1 MVNKECGTCFYSEL
15 DDKIHPCNDCADY
28 DKWVNRSIFIRE
40 AAKPLS
46 EAIKEWVDFK
56 EEVDVV
62 SQPPH
67 YTKHPSGIECI
78 FEELKEA
85 LKRLDEVSLLELLG
99 IQSDDLVER
108 FDDVIEK
115 KQEYLIKE
123 LD

>member
-1 MVNKECGTCFYSEL
+1 MNVRSVN
-15 DDKIHPCNDCADY
+15 
-28 DKWVNRSIFIRE
+28 VN
-40 AAKPLS
+40 AA
-46 EAIKEWVDFK
+46 I
-56 EEVDVV
+56 
-62 SQPPH
+62 
-67 YTKHPSGIECI
+67 T

>member
-1 MVNKECGTCFYSEL
+1 MNVRLRNVLNIT
-15 DDKIHPCNDCADY
+15 
-28 DKWVNRSIFIRE
+28 
-40 AAKPLS
+40 
-46 EAIKEWVDFK
+46 
-56 EEVDVV
+56 
-62 SQPPH
+62 
-67 YTKHPSGIECI
+67 

>member
-1 MVNKECGTCFYSEL
+1 MTE
-15 DDKIHPCNDCADY
+15 
-28 DKWVNRSIFIRE
+28 RSANVLNI
-40 AAKPLS
+40 
-46 EAIKEWVDFK
+46 
-56 EEVDVV
+56 
-62 SQPPH
+62 
-67 YTKHPSGIECI
+67 T

>member
-1 MVNKECGTCFYSEL
+1 MTERSVN
-15 DDKIHPCNDCADY
+15 
-28 DKWVNRSIFIRE
+28 VN
-40 AAKPLS
+40 
-46 EAIKEWVDFK
+46 AI
-56 EEVDVV
+56 
-62 SQPPH
+62 
-67 YTKHPSGIECI
+67 T

-85 LKRLDEVSLLELLG
+85 LKRLDEVTLLELLG

>member
-1 MVNKECGTCFYSEL
+1 MTERL
-15 DDKIHPCNDCADY
+15 I
-28 DKWVNRSIFIRE
+28 
-40 AAKPLS
+40 
-46 EAIKEWVDFK
+46 
-56 EEVDVV
+56 VV
-62 SQPPH
+62 LNI
-67 YTKHPSGIECI
+67 T

-99 IQSDDLVER
+99 IQSDDLVDR

>member
-1 MVNKECGTCFYSEL
+1 MTE
-15 DDKIHPCNDCADY
+15 
-28 DKWVNRSIFIRE
+28 RSINVLNI
-40 AAKPLS
+40 
-46 EAIKEWVDFK
+46 
-56 EEVDVV
+56 
-62 SQPPH
+62 
-67 YTKHPSGIECI
+67 T

-115 KQEYLIKE
+115 KQEYLTKE

>member
-1 MVNKECGTCFYSEL
+1 MTERL
-15 DDKIHPCNDCADY
+15 I
-28 DKWVNRSIFIRE
+28 
-40 AAKPLS
+40 
-46 EAIKEWVDFK
+46 
-56 EEVDVV
+56 VV
-62 SQPPH
+62 LNI
-67 YTKHPSGIECI
+67 T

-85 LKRLDEVSLLELLG
+85 LKRLDEVTLLELLG

>member
-1 MVNKECGTCFYSEL
+1 LNVRL
-15 DDKIHPCNDCADY
+15 I
-28 DKWVNRSIFIRE
+28 
-40 AAKPLS
+40 
-46 EAIKEWVDFK
+46 
-56 EEVDVV
+56 VV
-62 SQPPH
+62 LNI
-67 YTKHPSGIECI
+67 T

>member
-1 MVNKECGTCFYSEL
+1 MTERLLNVNNIT
-15 DDKIHPCNDCADY
+15 
-28 DKWVNRSIFIRE
+28 
-40 AAKPLS
+40 
-46 EAIKEWVDFK
+46 
-56 EEVDVV
+56 
-62 SQPPH
+62 
-67 YTKHPSGIECI
+67 

-85 LKRLDEVSLLELLG
+85 LKRLDEVTLLELLG

>member
-1 MVNKECGTCFYSEL
+1 MTERLLNVNNIT
-15 DDKIHPCNDCADY
+15 
-28 DKWVNRSIFIRE
+28 
-40 AAKPLS
+40 
-46 EAIKEWVDFK
+46 
-56 EEVDVV
+56 
-62 SQPPH
+62 
-67 YTKHPSGIECI
+67 

-99 IQSDDLVER
+99 IQSDDLVDR

>member
-1 MVNKECGTCFYSEL
+1 MNNIT
-15 DDKIHPCNDCADY
+15 
-28 DKWVNRSIFIRE
+28 
-40 AAKPLS
+40 
-46 EAIKEWVDFK
+46 
-56 EEVDVV
+56 
-62 SQPPH
+62 
-67 YTKHPSGIECI
+67 

-115 KQEYLIKE
+115 KQEYLTKE

>member
-1 MVNKECGTCFYSEL
+1 MIERL
-15 DDKIHPCNDCADY
+15 I
-28 DKWVNRSIFIRE
+28 
-40 AAKPLS
+40 
-46 EAIKEWVDFK
+46 
-56 EEVDVV
+56 VV
-62 SQPPH
+62 LNI
-67 YTKHPSGIECI
+67 T

-85 LKRLDEVSLLELLG
+85 LKRLDEVTLLELLG